1 MLLFQEEKLD
11 GKDLDLSP
19 VQKEFICTLRYDD
32 YFVNVSFFHLSY
44 YFLGVFKY
52 NFFRTHFL
60 KPQSITLFFP
70 HCYIFSIKFNR
81 KTEIENYQGSGLKKI
96 KNMLYT

>member
-70 HCYIFSIKFNR
+70 IAIYFQLNL
-81 KTEIENYQGSGLKKI
+81 IEKLKLKLSRFRF
-96 KNMLYT
+96 KKK